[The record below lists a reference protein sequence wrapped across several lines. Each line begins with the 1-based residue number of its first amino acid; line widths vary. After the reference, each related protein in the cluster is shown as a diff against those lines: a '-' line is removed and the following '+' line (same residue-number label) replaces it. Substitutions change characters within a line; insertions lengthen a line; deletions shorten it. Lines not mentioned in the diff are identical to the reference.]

1 MTSIS
6 RHEENPTSARQLPVE
21 PKPDRG
27 ILHKLGIGVQA
38 PAQAEYGADAY
49 PSILKRITSAVMLVL
64 LMVFIGVAIAGVIGS
79 VILVAMFLLEQAIS

>member
-6 RHEENPTSARQLPVE
+6 RHQENPPSSRQLPVE

-27 ILHKLGIGVQA
+27 FFHKLGLGAQA

-49 PSILKRITSAVMLVL
+49 PSILRRLTSAVLIVLVT
-64 LMVFIGVAIAGVIGS
+64 VFVGVAIAGAIGS